1 MKTLD
6 RLCLI
11 LGILVFLSL
20 FVMMAYGHHPQ

>member
-1 MKTLD
+1 MRTLD

-20 FVMMAYGHHPQ
+20 FAMMALGHNPP

>member
-20 FVMMAYGHHPQ
+20 FAMMAYGHNPP